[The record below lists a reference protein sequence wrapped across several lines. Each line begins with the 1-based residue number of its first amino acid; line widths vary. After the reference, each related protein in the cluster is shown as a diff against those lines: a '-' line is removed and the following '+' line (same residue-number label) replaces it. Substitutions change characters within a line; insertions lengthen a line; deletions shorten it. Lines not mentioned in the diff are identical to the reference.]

1 MFILKY
7 LFSDIP
13 SDLIC
18 LSFVQARKCICLS
31 DGFDYSKS
39 KLDPSNC
46 NYMCSD
52 TTLLS
57 TDCGGETSFNV
68 FLTGDILIK
77 ENMLSIYAIESLNY
91 ERCEQRFVNYKC
103 RKKHAVFDIVLT
115 NTRNNTPFFIFT
127 DTTIVKIYS
136 RCLSIECGANP
147 KFSDYSCKSSLS
159 SICSNLCKN
168 IDCFINFFFSM
179 CNMW

>member
-1 MFILKY
+1 MWILLNYEFLLHNFAKNTASGRIFLCLLFRYMSKSKKKHLMFKLKY

-57 TDCGGETSFNV
+57 TDCGGETGFNV
-68 FLTGDILIK
+68 FLTGDILK
-77 ENMLSIYAIESLNY
+77 WLHY
-91 ERCEQRFVNYKC
+91 
-103 RKKHAVFDIVLT
+103 
-115 NTRNNTPFFIFT
+115 
-127 DTTIVKIYS
+127 
-136 RCLSIECGANP
+136 
-147 KFSDYSCKSSLS
+147 
-159 SICSNLCKN
+159 
-168 IDCFINFFFSM
+168 
-179 CNMW
+179 

>member
-1 MFILKY
+1 MAMLILLNYEILLHNFAKNTAFGRIYLYLLFRYVSKSKEKHFMFILKY
-7 LFSDIP
+7 LFSGIP

-57 TDCGGETSFNV
+57 TDCGGETGFNV
-68 FLTGDILIK
+68 FLTGDILK
-77 ENMLSIYAIESLNY
+77 WLHY
-91 ERCEQRFVNYKC
+91 
-103 RKKHAVFDIVLT
+103 
-115 NTRNNTPFFIFT
+115 
-127 DTTIVKIYS
+127 
-136 RCLSIECGANP
+136 
-147 KFSDYSCKSSLS
+147 
-159 SICSNLCKN
+159 
-168 IDCFINFFFSM
+168 
-179 CNMW
+179 